1 MEEQKKSI
9 ETQVAEWSA
18 TDAALREAVALTE
31 GITVEGHAEGEKK
44 GYQAAEK
51 ARKDLKAKRV
61 EIENRRAELK
71 RPILDLGKL
80 VDSEARRL
88 TALVEPRE
96 IELSKDAEKYEARI
110 AAIKKAE
117 EDRVAAERAEAERL
131 AREALQARVQS
142 VVALGGVPDLGF
154 LGAATD
160 SDFADLLATL
170 QAAKD
175 EREAIAAREAAEA
188 AERARIADEERIARE
203 KAEAIERAKR
213 EAEEA
218 AERAEQEARAAAER
232 KRLAEERAAMEA
244 EQERIRI
251 EQEARAAELAKQER
265 EIREA
270 REKIERE
277 EAAKAEAARI
287 EAERIEA
294 EKRAAEVAKAKAE
307 AEAAELARIEAQR
320 PDMERASRW
329 FAAQLSGLLDSES
342 PAIADPD
349 VLARFGKD
357 REILE
362 SAFRA
367 VAARWVA

>member
-1 MEEQKKSI
+1 MEEQKKKSI

-44 GYQAAEK
+44 GYQAVEK

-96 IELSKDAEKYEARI
+96 IELSKDAEKHEARL

-117 EDRVAAERAEAERL
+117 EDRIAAERAEAERL

-160 SDFADLLATL
+160 SDFSDLLATL

-175 EREAIAAREAAEA
+175 ERETIAAREAAEA

-218 AERAEQEARAAAER
+218 AERAEQEARAAER
-232 KRLAEERAAMEA
+232 KRLAEDRAAMEA

-251 EQEARAAELAKQER
+251 EQEARAAELAKQEL
-265 EIREA
+265 ELREA

-277 EAAKAEAARI
+277 EAEKAEAARI
-287 EAERIEA
+287 EAERIES

-307 AEAAELARIEAQR
+307 AEAAELARVEAQR

-342 PAIADPD
+342 PAISDAD
-349 VLARFGKD
+349 VLARFGND